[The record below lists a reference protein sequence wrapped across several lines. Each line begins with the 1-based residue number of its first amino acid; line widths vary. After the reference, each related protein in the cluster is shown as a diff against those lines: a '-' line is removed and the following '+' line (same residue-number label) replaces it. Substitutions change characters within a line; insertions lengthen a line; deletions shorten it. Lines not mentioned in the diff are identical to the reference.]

1 MPRKP
6 AANAEIRKARRK
18 EILRAAARV
27 FAERGLR
34 EAKVSDIARAAGLS
48 HGLIYHYFDS
58 KDALAEAIFE
68 EKLGQMSEVMA
79 SGFTEGPV
87 LDRLARGCELFI
99 AQTNAEP
106 ELALFVTQAIV
117 NRALPDRLRKR
128 MTRNAKLAFEQ
139 LIAMIEEGQRTGEI
153 ANDAPADSLATAVAA
168 LIRGLSLFHEVK
180 VGPTPSAPPGDVIAR
195 LLRPRS
201 SPPAALSQKKR
212 SSTAPTPLAA
222 AQKART
228 AGRRRRTTE

>member
-18 EILRAAARV
+18 EILRVAARV

-34 EAKVSDIARAAGLS
+34 EATVSDIAHAAGLS

-68 EKLGQMSEVMA
+68 EKLAQMAEVMA
-79 SGFTEGPV
+79 SGFAGGPV
-87 LDRLARGCELFI
+87 IERLTRGCELFI

-106 ELALFVTQAIV
+106 ELALFVTQAMV
-117 NRALPDRLRKR
+117 NRALPDRLRRRLERSGK
-128 MTRNAKLAFEQ
+128 TALKQ
-139 LIAMIEEGQRTGEI
+139 LTAMIAEGQKTGEV
-153 ANDAPADSLATAVAA
+153 ANDAPADALATAVAA

-180 VGPTPSAPPGDVIAR
+180 VGPTPSAPPSDVIAR

-201 SPPAALSQKKR
+201 APPAAVSDEN
-212 SSTAPTPLAA
+212 PTPKAPPRA
-222 AQKART
+222 STKART
-228 AGRRRRTTE
+228 AGARRRTTE